1 MAVAVAVV
9 LIWGET
15 FISTKILISNGLRP
29 ADIFVFRFVLAYAL
43 IWIISPKRLWCRSL
57 KDELTMLLLGISG
70 GSLYFLTENTALKYS
85 TASNVGILVCSAPML
100 TALVLSA
107 FYKDER
113 ISMRQ
118 VAGSLVAFVGMALV
132 VLNGELVLHLNPL
145 GDALAVGAA
154 LTWAF
159 YSLFMK
165 SVSGKY
171 SMRFITRKVFA
182 YGLLSIIPYFIL
194 VHPLNLDP
202 GILGRPAV
210 WGNLVYLGVVAS
222 LTCFVLWNWC
232 LKQLGTVRTTNL
244 IYCQPFFTMLIAAV
258 WLGERITWMAVLGT
272 AVLIAGMMLMVGRKR
287 RRRAAVVAMD
297 SFKGSLTSAEANEA
311 VRDALKECGFD
322 DVRCFTMSDGGEGF
336 CAAVSQYVEA
346 EEVTAKVHGPLG
358 SLVDARYLVADGV
371 AYIESASVSGYGQIS
386 DGDRNPFMLSSRGLG
401 ELLLDASGRGVKK
414 IVVGLGGTC
423 TLDAGIGMLQALGA
437 RLVGGERLL
446 DPITSAD
453 FSGMAPLCPVEVWY
467 DTAAPMCGENG
478 PVMLFGRQKGLEEGQ
493 MPAAEAWM
501 GHVSQLYSKV
511 QGVDTASLPG
521 AGAAGG
527 IGGAFAAVLG
537 ADMFPG
543 GGKVIEL
550 SGMRQFIIESGDAL
564 EAVVTGEGHFDAQ
577 TLTGKLPAVV
587 AITARDAA
595 AHKPLVICAAGI
607 ADDLQQDL
615 FDKVLSISEGAGQ
628 LQESMRKPAA
638 MKNLKASVKLA
649 MR

>member
-1 MAVAVAVV
+1 
-9 LIWGET
+9 
-15 FISTKILISNGLRP
+15 
-29 ADIFVFRFVLAYAL
+29 
-43 IWIISPKRLWCRSL
+43 
-57 KDELTMLLLGISG
+57 
-70 GSLYFLTENTALKYS
+70 
-85 TASNVGILVCSAPML
+85 
-100 TALVLSA
+100 
-107 FYKDER
+107 
-113 ISMRQ
+113 
-118 VAGSLVAFVGMALV
+118 
-132 VLNGELVLHLNPL
+132 
-145 GDALAVGAA
+145 
-154 LTWAF
+154 
-159 YSLFMK
+159 
-165 SVSGKY
+165 
-171 SMRFITRKVFA
+171 
-182 YGLLSIIPYFIL
+182 
-194 VHPLNLDP
+194 
-202 GILGRPAV
+202 
-210 WGNLVYLGVVAS
+210 
-222 LTCFVLWNWC
+222 
-232 LKQLGTVRTTNL
+232 
-244 IYCQPFFTMLIAAV
+244 
-258 WLGERITWMAVLGT
+258 
-272 AVLIAGMMLMVGRKR
+272 
-287 RRRAAVVAMD
+287 MD

-311 VRDALKECGFD
+311 VLDALKECGFD

-358 SLVDARYLVADGV
+358 SIVCARYLVADGV
-371 AYIESASVSGYGQIS
+371 AYIESASVCGYGQIS

-437 RLVGGERLL
+437 RFAGGERLL

-501 GHVSQLYSKV
+501 GQVSQLYSKAR
-511 QGVDTASLPG
+511 GVDAANLPG

-527 IGGAFAAVLG
+527 IGGALAAVLG

-543 GGKVIEL
+543 GRKVVEL

-587 AITARDAA
+587 AMTARDAA
-595 AHKPLVICAAGI
+595 SNRPLIVCAAGI